1 VENVSIEP
9 PENPVTRE
17 GFRAVN
23 ASRAPAPLRAVFCA
37 SPVTPR
43 RAVPTA
49 HRKRNRDSLRPPSD
63 RNAEMLRPSSRT
75 EARKKG
81 FKKATDADEARRK
94 REEGMI
100 QIRKDKREEAML
112 KKRRFASRSPRGG
125 SQLSR
130 VRVDARSEATPR
142 RVDDAVA
149 RAVASARAWCP
160 VFSKSRARGSFTRPD
175 LPAPIATRGPPARVA
190 TPPRDPTTDASFLL
204 LPRAETAWA

>member
-1 VENVSIEP
+1 
-9 PENPVTRE
+9 
-17 GFRAVN
+17 VN

-112 KKRRFASRSPRGG
+112 KKRR
-125 SQLSR
+125 
-130 VRVDARSEATPR
+130 
-142 RVDDAVA
+142 
-149 RAVASARAWCP
+149 
-160 VFSKSRARGSFTRPD
+160 
-175 LPAPIATRGPPARVA
+175 
-190 TPPRDPTTDASFLL
+190 
-204 LPRAETAWA
+204 